1 MIKRVAFLFAAALI
15 TIISS
20 AQLPVVPSGA
30 NPAGSWLGKLNT
42 GTIELRMVFNIEQDE
57 EGMLKGTMD
66 SPDQGV
72 KGILMGEVLMKNDSL
87 IIDAPLVRGGYRGV
101 MTSDSTI
108 SGLWTQMG
116 QTFRIDLKRQHE
128 TFVLNRP
135 QDPKP
140 PYPYREEEVVF
151 RNDIAGITLAGTIT
165 RPDEEGVHPAVIL
178 VSGSGQQNR
187 DEEIFGHK
195 PFKVLAD
202 YLTRRGIVV
211 LRYDDR
217 GIGGSEGDPAGATSA
232 DFATDAMAAFSYLE
246 SLPYVNSRHTGIIGH
261 SEGGLIALMLAAE
274 SSDVDFIVTLA
285 GPGTTG
291 REILLDQSE
300 IISRLSGIPEMTIS
314 LNNRLNRTIY
324 DIMEDEPDSGAAMK
338 LIREKA
344 GQILAEQGAPAE
356 QTGSVISA
364 LEGSLGG
371 SSYNW
376 LRYFIMSDP
385 AQYLERIKCPV
396 LALNGEKD
404 CQVPG
409 ERNLKAISAG
419 LEKGGN
425 SEVTTMLLPGLNHL
439 FQSAGTGLPDEYG
452 VIEETISEEVLI
464 IIGDWIT
471 GGVNR

>member
-1 MIKRVAFLFAAALI
+1 MLRRISLIFAGTMLLFA
-15 TIISS
+15 SS
-20 AQLPVVPSGA
+20 AQLPVVSA
-30 NPAGSWLGKLNT
+30 SENPIGSWLGTLNA
-42 GTIELRMVFNIEQDE
+42 GTIELRMVFNIEPGDN
-57 EGMLKGTMD
+57 GMLKGTMD

-72 KGILMGEVLMKNDSL
+72 KGIVMGEVLMRNDSL

-116 QTFRIDLKRQHE
+116 QSFRIDLKRQYE

-135 QDPKP
+135 QEPLP

-151 RNDIAGITLAGTIT
+151 KNNDAGIMLAGTIT
-165 RPDEEGVHPAVIL
+165 RPDDEGVYPAVIL

-195 PFKVLAD
+195 PFRVLAD

-217 GIGGSEGDPAGATSA
+217 GVGGSEGDPSGATSA

-246 SLPYVNSRHTGIIGH
+246 SMPYVNSKQTGVIGH
-261 SEGGLIALMLAAE
+261 SEGGLIALMLAAGN
-274 SSDVDFIVTLA
+274 SDVDFIVTLA

-300 IISRLSGIPEMTIS
+300 IISRLSGIPEITIS
-314 LNNRLNRTIY
+314 LNNRLNSTIY
-324 DIMEDEPDSGAAMK
+324 DIMEDEPESGAAMEK
-338 LIREKA
+338 IRREA
-344 GQILAEQGAPAE
+344 GEILAEQGVAAE
-356 QTGSVISA
+356 QTESIISG
-364 LEGSLGG
+364 LESSLGG

-385 AQYLERIKCPV
+385 AHYLERITCPV

-409 ERNLKAISAG
+409 ERNLKAISSG

-425 SEVTTMLLPGLNHL
+425 SEVATMLLPDLNHL
-439 FQSAGTGLPDEYG
+439 FQTSGTGLPAEYG
-452 VIEETISEEVLI
+452 VIEETINKDVLI

-471 GGVNR
+471 GAVSK

>member
-1 MIKRVAFLFAAALI
+1 
-15 TIISS
+15 
-20 AQLPVVPSGA
+20 
-30 NPAGSWLGKLNT
+30 
-42 GTIELRMVFNIEQDE
+42 
-57 EGMLKGTMD
+57 
-66 SPDQGV
+66 
-72 KGILMGEVLMKNDSL
+72 
-87 IIDAPLVRGGYRGV
+87 
-101 MTSDSTI
+101 
-108 SGLWTQMG
+108 
-116 QTFRIDLKRQHE
+116 
-128 TFVLNRP
+128 
-135 QDPKP
+135 
-140 PYPYREEEVVF
+140 
-151 RNDIAGITLAGTIT
+151 
-165 RPDEEGVHPAVIL
+165 
-178 VSGSGQQNR
+178 
-187 DEEIFGHK
+187 
-195 PFKVLAD
+195 
-202 YLTRRGIVV
+202 VV

-300 IISRLSGIPEMTIS
+300 IISRLSGIPEITIN
-314 LNNRLNRTIY
+314 LNNRINRTIY
-324 DIMEDEPDSGAAMK
+324 DIMEDEPDSGTAME
-338 LIREKA
+338 LIREKV

-356 QTGSVISA
+356 QTESVLSG

-376 LRYFIMSDP
+376 LRYFMMSDP

-425 SEVTTMLLPGLNHL
+425 SEVTAKLLPGLNHL

-471 GGVNR
+471 SGVSR